1 MGGSESCIQTINVID
16 VVGRNDITSVFFVR
30 SMKSVRQSGTEKHPP
45 LLLTKRMEKERKKER
60 KKEGRKEWVDANW
73 ATDFWEMLSLLTTR
87 VQRYW
92 LRSYYPGITFRLVK
106 FIVAIHAIHDMVMVS
121 VIL

>member
-60 KKEGRKEWVDANW
+60 KKERRKEGRNGSMPTGQPTFGKCCHYLQLGCN
-73 ATDFWEMLSLLTTR
+73 AT
-87 VQRYW
+87 
-92 LRSYYPGITFRLVK
+92 G
-106 FIVAIHAIHDMVMVS
+106 
-121 VIL
+121 

>member
-60 KKEGRKEWVDANW
+60 KKEGRKEGMGRCQLGNR
-73 ATDFWEMLSLLTTR
+73 LLGNVVTT
-87 VQRYW
+87 
-92 LRSYYPGITFRLVK
+92 FN
-106 FIVAIHAIHDMVMVS
+106 
-121 VIL
+121 